1 MEMLFYFNLVTE
13 LAVMEDSKDF
23 LSIKSWAEEDRP
35 REKLLLKG
43 KGALSDAEL
52 IAILLRTGVKGSS
65 ALDIAKKI
73 LHRVNGDLNELGKL
87 SVSDLKKME
96 KGLGDT
102 KAITIAAALELGR
115 RRQSSVIREKPV
127 IRSSKDSFNYIYPEI
142 ADLPHEEFYVLY
154 LNKSNKVINH
164 RHISAGGVSGTVAD
178 TKIIL
183 KHALELLATSI
194 IAVHNHPS
202 GNLKPSQADIDLTR
216 KLKEAAKLIDVT
228 LLDHL
233 IIGDKDYYSFSD
245 SGLL

>member
-1 MEMLFYFNLVTE
+1 
-13 LAVMEDSKDF
+13 MEDSKDF

-52 IAILLRTGVKGSS
+52 IAILLRTGVQGSS

-102 KAITIAAALELGR
+102 KSVTIAAALELGR
-115 RRQSSVIREKPV
+115 RRQSSEIREKPM
-127 IRSSKDSFNYIYPEI
+127 IRTSRDSFDYIYPEM

-154 LNKSNKVINH
+154 LNKSNKVITH
-164 RHISAGGVSGTVAD
+164 KHISSGGVTGTVAD

-202 GNLKPSQADIDLTR
+202 GNLKPSQADIDLTK
-216 KLKEAAKLIDVT
+216 KLREAANLMDVS

-233 IIGDKDYYSFSD
+233 IVGDRNYYSFSD
-245 SGLL
+245 NGML

>member
-1 MEMLFYFNLVTE
+1 MEE
-13 LAVMEDSKDF
+13 SKEF

-43 KGALSDAEL
+43 KSSLSDAEL
-52 IAILLRTGVKGSS
+52 IAILLRTGVTGSS

-87 SVSDLKKME
+87 TVSDIKKLE
-96 KGLGDT
+96 KGIGET
-102 KAITIAAALELGR
+102 KSITIVAALELGR
-115 RRQSSVIREKPV
+115 RRQSSEVREKPV
-127 IRSSKDSFNYIYPEI
+127 IRSSKDSFEYIYPEV

-154 LNKSNKVINH
+154 LNKSNKVLTHKN
-164 RHISAGGVSGTVAD
+164 ISTGGVSGTIAD

-183 KHALELLATSI
+183 KGAIELLASSI

-202 GNLKPSQADIDLTR
+202 GNVSPSQSDIDLTKR
-216 KLKEAAKLIDVT
+216 LKEAAKMMDVN

-233 IIGDKDYYSFSD
+233 IIGEKKYYSFSD
-245 SGLL
+245 SGML

>member
-1 MEMLFYFNLVTE
+1 
-13 LAVMEDSKDF
+13 MEDSKDF

-43 KGALSDAEL
+43 KSALSDAEL
-52 IAILLRTGVKGSS
+52 IAILLRTGVTGSS

-73 LHRVNGDLNELGKL
+73 LHKVNGNLNELGKL
-87 SVSDLKKME
+87 SVGELKKME

-102 KAITIAAALELGR
+102 KAISIAAALELGR
-115 RRQSSVIREKPV
+115 RRQSSEIREKPV
-127 IRSSKDSFNYIYPEI
+127 IRTSRDSFDYIYPEI

-154 LNKSNKVINH
+154 LNKSNKVITYK
-164 RHISAGGVSGTVAD
+164 HISVGGIAGTVAD

-183 KHALELLATSI
+183 KHAIELLATSI

-202 GNLKPSQADIDLTR
+202 GNLKPSQADIDLTK
-216 KLKEAAKLIDVT
+216 KLKEAGKLIDAS

-233 IIGDKDYYSFSD
+233 IIGDRNYYSFAD

>member
-1 MEMLFYFNLVTE
+1 MEE
-13 LAVMEDSKDF
+13 SKEF
-23 LSIKSWAEEDRP
+23 LSIKAWAEEDRP

-43 KGALSDAEL
+43 KASLSDAEL
-52 IAILLRTGVKGSS
+52 ITILLRTGVKGSS

-87 SVSDLKKME
+87 SVGELKKME

-115 RRQSSVIREKPV
+115 RRQSSTIRDKPV
-127 IRSSKDSFNYIYPEI
+127 ITSSNDSFEYVYPEV

-154 LNKSNKVINH
+154 LNKSNRVITH
-164 RHISAGGVSGTVAD
+164 KHISSGGVTGTVAD
-178 TKIIL
+178 LKIIL
-183 KHALELLATSI
+183 KHAIELLASAI

-202 GNLKPSQADIDLTR
+202 GNLKPSQADIDLTKR
-216 KLKEAAKLIDVT
+216 LKESGKLMDIL

-233 IIGDKDYYSFSD
+233 IIGDKNYYSFAD
-245 SGLL
+245 SGML